1 MAVQQVRAKVL
12 AAKGLNVEV
21 KARQFSYIIDEPAE
35 LGGTDKGPT
44 PLEALLGALG
54 ACQAMVARF
63 YAESYGVQL
72 DDLEIELEGDIDFDG
87 FLQKGDARPGL
98 SDIRY
103 NFIVKS
109 PSPKANVERLF
120 AHAAKVCPVGDS
132 LAAPVS
138 LVLNEVIVQD
148 ATDKVVA

>member
-1 MAVQQVRAKVL
+1 MAVQQVSARVRAED
-12 AAKGLNVEV
+12 GLNVEV
-21 KARQFSYIIDEPAE
+21 TARQFSYIVDEPAE

-87 FLQKGDARPGL
+87 FLQKGTARAGL
-98 SDIRY
+98 SEIRY
-103 NFIVKS
+103 NFIVNS
-109 PSPKANVERLF
+109 PSPKANVERLL
-120 AHAAKVCPVGDS
+120 AHATKVCPVGDS
-132 LAAPVS
+132 LAAPVN
-138 LVLNEVIVQD
+138 LVLNEVVVREP
-148 ATDKVVA
+148 AAKVVA